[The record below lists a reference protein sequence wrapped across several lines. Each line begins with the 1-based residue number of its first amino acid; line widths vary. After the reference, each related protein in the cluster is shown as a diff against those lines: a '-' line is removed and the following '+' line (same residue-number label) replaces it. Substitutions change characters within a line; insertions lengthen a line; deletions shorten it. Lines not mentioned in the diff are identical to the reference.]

1 LGVLQASNFIRI
13 APDFGRKDI
22 TEKLLLGTGL
32 PCRSSRMA
40 ELIYLNRQKTVG
52 LFQGLTAV
60 AEWLLFPFLAGK
72 WLLPN
77 PLGTRI
83 VTAGSNRS
91 K

>member
-1 LGVLQASNFIRI
+1 MAKLFIISMGV
-13 APDFGRKDI
+13 
-22 TEKLLLGTGL
+22 
-32 PCRSSRMA
+32 
-40 ELIYLNRQKTVG
+40 
-52 LFQGLTAV
+52 FQGLTV
-60 AEWLLFPFLAGK
+60 VTEWLLFPFLAGK